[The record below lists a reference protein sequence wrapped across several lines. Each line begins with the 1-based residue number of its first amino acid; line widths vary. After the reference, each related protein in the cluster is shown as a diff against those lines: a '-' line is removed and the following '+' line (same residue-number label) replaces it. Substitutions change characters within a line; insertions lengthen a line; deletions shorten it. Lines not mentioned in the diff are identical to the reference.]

1 MPSTTTARRTAK
13 SRPKAPKISQP
24 AHQRFVDRLT
34 RLRAGMAKAGLPAA
48 LITSPKDVGYLT
60 GFLGGDSYL
69 LLTAT
74 GAVILS
80 DSRYDEE
87 LEPCRPFCDVVIR
100 KKLMSDALADLL
112 TAHRIKRLGIQPEH
126 ATLAT
131 RSAIASKASGVEL
144 VEAPGIVARL
154 RILKDEH
161 EIKAIKKA
169 IALPEEALEATLK
182 FIAARLRKGPSSEME
197 VAAKLEFEMKI
208 RGSSAPGFETIVGAK
223 ANGSLPHY
231 RPHDVK
237 FSRNHPVLIDW
248 GAIYNGYHGDMTRVF
263 CWGKFPAKVREIYS
277 IVLEAHEQSAAA
289 LAPGKSVRA
298 VDEVARGIIRRAGY
312 EQQFG
317 HGLGHGMGLDGHE
330 GPSLSHLAE
339 DRPLEPGMVVTI
351 EPGIYL
357 PGIGGVRIE
366 DDFLITE
373 KGAVNLCTLPKDLD
387 YATR

>member
-169 IALPEEALEATLK
+169 IAIQEEALEATLK

-277 IVLEAHEQSAAA
+277 I
-289 LAPGKSVRA
+289 
-298 VDEVARGIIRRAGY
+298 
-312 EQQFG
+312 
-317 HGLGHGMGLDGHE
+317 
-330 GPSLSHLAE
+330 
-339 DRPLEPGMVVTI
+339 
-351 EPGIYL
+351 
-357 PGIGGVRIE
+357 
-366 DDFLITE
+366 
-373 KGAVNLCTLPKDLD
+373 
-387 YATR
+387 